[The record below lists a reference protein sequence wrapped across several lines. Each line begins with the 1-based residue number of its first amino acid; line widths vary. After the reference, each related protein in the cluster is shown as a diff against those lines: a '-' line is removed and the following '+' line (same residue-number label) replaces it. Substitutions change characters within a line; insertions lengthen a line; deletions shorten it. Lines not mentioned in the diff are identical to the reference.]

1 MLKTNIFAIFAAQL
15 AAIPRTH
22 QSHDAC
28 LLPSVLQTIHS
39 RYEHSAKTPYFLE
52 TNDLHLGLD
61 ESETQ
66 NKICLCELVARTM
79 HCDIMHRKRDS
90 SNAQTHFPFV

>member
-1 MLKTNIFAIFAAQL
+1 MFARFAAQL

-22 QSHDAC
+22 QRHDAC

-61 ESETQ
+61 ESEIQ

-79 HCDIMHRKRDS
+79 HCDIMHRKGDS
-90 SNAQTHFPFV
+90 SSAQTYFPFV